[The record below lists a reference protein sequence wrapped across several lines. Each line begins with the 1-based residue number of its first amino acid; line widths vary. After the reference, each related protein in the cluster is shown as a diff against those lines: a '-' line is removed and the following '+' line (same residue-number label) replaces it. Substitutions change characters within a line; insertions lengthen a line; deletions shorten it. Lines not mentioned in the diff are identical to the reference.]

1 MNRSDLHPYQHKA
14 IEFIKAQRRCAL
26 FLDMGL
32 GKTASTLTALAD
44 LLAAKEIKK
53 ALVIAPLR
61 VANGVWVQ
69 EVKKW
74 SHLSHLKINIAT
86 GTAQERREALR
97 RKADIYVINRENIV
111 WLLKLS
117 KGKWPFDALVIDES
131 SGFKSPSAKRFR
143 AVKKVAPLNKVVVLL
158 TGTPSPNGL
167 MDLWAQLYLLDEGA
181 CLGRTITVYR
191 QRFFDTDYWGF
202 NWIPKPSA
210 NSRIHK
216 LISDRGLALSMQSDD
231 YLQLPDRIDVIERV
245 TLPHDIM
252 MQYLDFKKTL
262 FLEFQGAEIEA
273 MSAAVL
279 GNKLLQFANGAI
291 YTGDSGNWAHI
302 HDAKMDAL
310 EEIIEENAGENI
322 LISYT
327 YRHDLARLQKRF
339 PTARLLDAK
348 GAIIDEWNKGKVPL
362 LLAHPASCGHGINLQ
377 GGGAML
383 IWFGLSWNL
392 EHDLQMNARL
402 HRQGQKRPVRIVR
415 IVTKGTIDERVLGVL
430 DNKNRTQNDLL
441 RALKAEM

>member
-1 MNRSDLHPYQHKA
+1 MEK
-14 IEFIKAQRRCAL
+14 RRL
-26 FLDMGL
+26 FD
-32 GKTASTLTALAD
+32 STNS
-44 LLAAKEIKK
+44 KIKK
-53 ALVIAPLR
+53 VYDIINVTPHHSFTVMDENGIPL
-61 VANGVWVQ
+61 
-69 EVKKW
+69 
-74 SHLSHLKINIAT
+74 
-86 GTAQERREALR
+86 
-97 RKADIYVINRENIV
+97 IV
-111 WLLKLS
+111 H
-117 KGKWPFDALVIDES
+117 
-131 SGFKSPSAKRFR
+131 
-143 AVKKVAPLNKVVVLL
+143 N
-158 TGTPSPNGL
+158 
-167 MDLWAQLYLLDEGA
+167 
-181 CLGRTITVYR
+181 C
-191 QRFFDTDYWGF
+191 
-202 NWIPKPSA
+202 
-210 NSRIHK
+210 
-216 LISDRGLALSMQSDD
+216 
-231 YLQLPDRIDVIERV
+231 
-245 TLPHDIM
+245 
-252 MQYLDFKKTL
+252 
-262 FLEFQGAEIEA
+262 
-273 MSAAVL
+273 
-279 GNKLLQFANGAI
+279 NGAI